1 MATIVKMPQLG
12 ESVVEGTVAR
22 WLKAPGDPVDKLEP
36 LLEISTDKIDTEVPA
51 PASGTLL
58 EIVVPEGA
66 TVRAGSVLA
75 YIGAPGET
83 LPSAPAGSD
92 ASPKKVDT
100 TVVTAT
106 PAPASDEKPSG
117 RAFISP
123 VVGRI
128 AAEHQVDL
136 AEVQGSGLGGRITKK
151 DILAHLARKAAP
163 VTKPAAASVPA
174 EPAIQESWSAPSSD
188 EFLEPLTAMRRAI
201 AHHMVQSVQTSPH
214 VTTIFEADLT
224 AVVQHREAHKAEFAA
239 KGVQLTYTPYFVAA
253 AVAGLK
259 AVPQVNSRFSEQGLI
274 YRRRIHIGI
283 AVALTNGLVVP
294 VIQDADEK
302 NLQGLARAVNELSGR
317 ARNGS
322 LGPDAV
328 QGGTFTITNHGV
340 SGSLAGTPI
349 INQPQT
355 GILGIGAI
363 SKRPVVRSSS
373 NSLLPSADD
382 AIVIR
387 PMCYLSFSFDHR
399 VLDGA
404 QADAFLTVVKETL
417 ENWEA

>member
-1 MATIVKMPQLG
+1 
-12 ESVVEGTVAR
+12 
-22 WLKAPGDPVDKLEP
+22 
-36 LLEISTDKIDTEVPA
+36 
-51 PASGTLL
+51 
-58 EIVVPEGA
+58 
-66 TVRAGSVLA
+66 
-75 YIGAPGET
+75 
-83 LPSAPAGSD
+83 
-92 ASPKKVDT
+92 
-100 TVVTAT
+100 
-106 PAPASDEKPSG
+106 
-117 RAFISP
+117 
-123 VVGRI
+123 
-128 AAEHQVDL
+128 
-136 AEVQGSGLGGRITKK
+136 
-151 DILAHLARKAAP
+151 
-163 VTKPAAASVPA
+163 VTKPAVASVPA

-322 LGPDAV
+322 LGPDA
-328 QGGTFTITNHGV
+328 
-340 SGSLAGTPI
+340 L
-349 INQPQT
+349 
-355 GILGIGAI
+355 
-363 SKRPVVRSSS
+363 
-373 NSLLPSADD
+373 
-382 AIVIR
+382 
-387 PMCYLSFSFDHR
+387 
-399 VLDGA
+399 
-404 QADAFLTVVKETL
+404 
-417 ENWEA
+417 